1 MPEQDLWVPI
11 SGLQHMV
18 YCERQAA
25 LIHVERIWLDNSFTV
40 EGQDL
45 HRRVDSSEFENRPN
59 LRVRRGVALHSDRL
73 GLTGKADLVEFQ
85 RSDDFDSGVTLPG
98 EFGLWRVVPVEYK
111 RGKPKPHDADDVQL
125 CAQALCL
132 EEMFGARIPDGL
144 LFYGRTR
151 RRHPVRFTED
161 LRARTEAT
169 VEALRRLMRAGR
181 TPVRRWE
188 RKCQKCSLLPVCLPP
203 RRTRP
208 KSVERY
214 LEDSFANDPTRSEH
228 V

>member
-1 MPEQDLWVPI
+1 MPERGLWVPI
-11 SGLQHMV
+11 SGLQHMI
-18 YCERQAA
+18 YCDRQAA

-59 LRVRRGVALHSDRL
+59 LRVRRGMALRSDRL
-73 GLTGKADLVEFQ
+73 GLTGRADLVEFQ
-85 RSDDFDSGVTLPG
+85 RANEPDSGVTLPG
-98 EFGLWRVVPVEYK
+98 EAGFWSVVPVEYK

-125 CAQALCL
+125 CAQAICL
-132 EEMFGARIPDGL
+132 EEMFSARIPEGL

-151 RRHPVRFTED
+151 RRHVVEFTDD
-161 LRARTEAT
+161 LRARTEDTAA
-169 VEALRRLMRAGR
+169 ALRYLISAGH

-188 RKCQKCSLLPVCLPP
+188 RKCRKCSLLPVCLPP
-203 RRTRP
+203 RQTRP

-214 LEDSFANDPTRSEH
+214 LEDSFAHDPIRGEH
-228 V
+228 